1 MELHSAQIKEKSLLG
16 HLVCSEEIQRKILE
30 SDIFRTLE
38 PEGVTEI
45 GALCKFLP
53 QSLFWSLDQ
62 KRQRR
67 NLKVEKSNAVLAIQK
82 SVLISANKL
91 VLSEMGE
98 NLSL

>member
-45 GALCKFLP
+45 GALCKVSPSKFV
-53 QSLFWSLDQ
+53 WSLDQ

-82 SVLISANKL
+82 SDLISANKL